1 MPCSNA
7 ALFLCAPSKRLHL
20 EFMIKGCVAS
30 YRLSENIHHG
40 HWRTT
45 KGKLSCKFLRVL
57 IGQLVTVTK
66 FTEIPDQS
74 SLHLRLALTE
84 LGNMSTLG
92 HRSTFA
98 YQKLD
103 QVHLNIQPVELT
115 EHRLIGTCEPKPVNP
130 TNPCRLLNL
139 NYTWNARP
147 CNTKSVN
154 TPVKQLRKYKARHS
168 DRTRQILNAFLP
180 KRNVLKMKVPSEK
193 RPYASL
199 DFPNF

>member
-1 MPCSNA
+1 MPCSNT

-74 SLHLRLALTE
+74 SPHLRLALTE

-103 QVHLNIQPVELT
+103 HLSSFEYSTGWIDRASLNWDMWAKA
-115 EHRLIGTCEPKPVNP
+115 GEPNKPVSFAQFK
-130 TNPCRLLNL
+130 LHL
-139 NYTWNARP
+139 
-147 CNTKSVN
+147 
-154 TPVKQLRKYKARHS
+154 
-168 DRTRQILNAFLP
+168 
-180 KRNVLKMKVPSEK
+180 KREAL
-193 RPYASL
+193 
-199 DFPNF
+199 